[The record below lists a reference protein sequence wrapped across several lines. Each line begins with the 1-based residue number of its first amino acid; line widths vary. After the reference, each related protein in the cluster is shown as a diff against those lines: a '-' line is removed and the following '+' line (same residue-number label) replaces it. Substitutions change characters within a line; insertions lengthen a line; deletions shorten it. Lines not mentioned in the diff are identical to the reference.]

1 MKCFSLYD
9 SVQLHTHNQMPTPQK
24 LKSKM
29 LLYYLKMIREKK
41 ITFKTLEG
49 KLPYMLRDKI
59 LSLLVEDG
67 RCYYRN
73 NHYQNLKT
81 ELMIATAVSVEI
93 NEDMRVV
100 HDIDGCDRE
109 LVRDVYIQ
117 YQEPRQMFAILD
129 TDEYEEPD
137 DINIMS
143 DSREELESYTFNGEL
158 PIVEIFVDFYR
169 GINEYE
175 HPSWERIYKFVEK
188 YSYVYDHSN
197 LSEEPYDERYSDF

>member
-1 MKCFSLYD
+1 
-9 SVQLHTHNQMPTPQK
+9 
-24 LKSKM
+24 
-29 LLYYLKMIREKK
+29 MIRDKK

-197 LSEEPYDERYSDF
+197 LSEEPYNERYSDF